1 MADLKPPAS
10 TTPSIATST
19 AQNLESSLPARHYN
33 ITRLSDSD
41 LAIVCHAIGAS
52 SSVENQAVIHPTSN
66 LYPPKGIPDGLYR
79 DVIRARFSC
88 QYSYWI
94 SSTLVN
100 VSMVFQLLLGAALTA
115 LGSRATGQ
123 ELAITILAAANT
135 VIAGLLA
142 LMHNSGLPDRF
153 QKDFNELDMV
163 ESYLKELMDTGIVR
177 KGMTKEEV
185 IENCFAKFRRAK
197 AVVYKNKPSTYTAS
211 STSGTSSP
219 PLQAP
224 HLV

>member
-10 TTPSIATST
+10 NTPSIATST
-19 AQNLESSLPARHYN
+19 AQHLESPLPDRHYN
-33 ITRLSDSD
+33 ITRLSDAD
-41 LAIVCHAIGAS
+41 LAMVCHAIGAS
-52 SSVENQAVIHPTSN
+52 SSVESQAVHHPTSN
-66 LYPPKGIPDGLYR
+66 PYPPKDIPDGLYK

-100 VSMVFQLLLGAALTA
+100 VSMVLQLLLGAALTA
-115 LGSRATGQ
+115 LGSRTTGQ
-123 ELAITILAAANT
+123 ELAITILAAENT

-153 QKDFNELDMV
+153 QKDFNEFDMV

-177 KGMTKEEV
+177 KDMTKEEV

-197 AVVYKNKPSTYTAS
+197 ACVYKNKPSTYTAS

-219 PLQAP
+219 PL
-224 HLV
+224 